1 MPDHIEVRVTAGSPD
16 EADRL
21 ADAVVGR
28 RFAACAQIVGP
39 ITSVYWWDGKVTR
52 SQEWLVLFK
61 TTAERFGDLAGCVR
75 EVHSYD
81 VPEIIAVP
89 VAIGTADYLGWI
101 DRETAHPGG

>member
-1 MPDHIEVRVTAGSPD
+1 MSDHIEVRVTAGSPE

-21 ADAVVGR
+21 AGTVVGR
-28 RFAACAQIVGP
+28 RLAACAQIVGP
-39 ITSVYWWDGKVTR
+39 IASVYWWDGEVNR

-61 TTAERFGDLAGCVR
+61 TTAERFGDLSGCVR

-89 VAIGTADYLGWI
+89 VAMGTGDYLSWI
-101 DRETAHPGG
+101 DRETNL

>member
-1 MPDHIEVRVTAGSPD
+1 MSDHIEVRVTAGSSE

-21 ADAVVGR
+21 AGAVVGR
-28 RFAACAQIVGP
+28 RLAACAQIVGP
-39 ITSVYWWDGKVTR
+39 ITSVYWWEGEVNR

-61 TTAERFGDLAGCVR
+61 TTAERFGDLSGCVR

-89 VAIGTADYLGWI
+89 VAMGSGDYLAWVTA
-101 DRETAHPGG
+101 ETGG